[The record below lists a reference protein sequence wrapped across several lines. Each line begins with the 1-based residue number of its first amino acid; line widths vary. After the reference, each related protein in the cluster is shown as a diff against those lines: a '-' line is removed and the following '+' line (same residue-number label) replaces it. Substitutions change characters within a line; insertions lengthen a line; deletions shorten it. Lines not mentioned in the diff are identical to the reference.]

1 MVCRFPHLVQSV
13 AYHLFRH
20 AEHLDRKLHKPPQP
34 TRETNMTTAA
44 IPDLPSVQEQLLTAQ
59 QRSPLL
65 ARPGFLIRRLHQLH
79 CALFTEETRDFG
91 ITPVQY
97 SLMTALDE
105 RGELDQNSL
114 ALEIGLERTTV
125 ADVVLRLY
133 DRGVLDRRQS
143 AMDGRVRLVKLTRKG
158 KTLLKK
164 MAPAVQRAHD
174 RTVEHLAPEER
185 DAFLLQMVRLVE
197 LNNDISNVPLRL
209 P

>member
-1 MVCRFPHLVQSV
+1 
-13 AYHLFRH
+13 
-20 AEHLDRKLHKPPQP
+20 
-34 TRETNMTTAA
+34 MTTAD
-44 IPDLPSVQEQLLTAQ
+44 ITDLNDVKQQLLNAQ

-125 ADVVLRLY
+125 ADVVLRLH
-133 DRGVLDRRQS
+133 DRGVLERRQS
-143 AMDGRVRLVKLTRKG
+143 AMDGRVRLVRLTRKG
-158 KTLLKK
+158 KTLLRK

-174 RTVEHLAPEER
+174 RTVEYLSPAER
-185 DAFLLQMVRLVE
+185 DVFLLQMVKLVE

>member
-1 MVCRFPHLVQSV
+1 MCIPS
-13 AYHLFRH
+13 
-20 AEHLDRKLHKPPQP
+20 EK
-34 TRETNMTTAA
+34 TTMTTAD
-44 IPDLPSVQEQLLTAQ
+44 IPELPSVQEQLLTAQ

-125 ADVVLRLY
+125 ADVVLRLH
-133 DRGVLDRRQS
+133 DRGVLERRQS

-158 KTLLKK
+158 KTLLRK

-174 RTVEHLAPEER
+174 RTVAHLSPAER
-185 DAFLLQMVRLVE
+185 DVFLLQMVKLVE

>member
-1 MVCRFPHLVQSV
+1 
-13 AYHLFRH
+13 
-20 AEHLDRKLHKPPQP
+20 
-34 TRETNMTTAA
+34 MTTAD
-44 IPDLPSVQEQLLTAQ
+44 IPALPSVQEQLVIAQ
-59 QRSPLL
+59 KRSPLL

-79 CALFTEETRDFG
+79 CALFVEEARDFG

-125 ADVVLRLY
+125 ADVVLRLH
-133 DRGVLDRRQS
+133 DRGVLERRQS
-143 AMDGRVRLVKLTRKG
+143 AMDRRVRLVRLTRKG
-158 KTLLKK
+158 RTLLKK

-174 RTVEHLAPEER
+174 RTVAQLPQAER
-185 DAFLLQMVRLVE
+185 DLFLLQMVRLVE
-197 LNNDISNVPLRL
+197 TNNDIGGAPLRL

>member
-1 MVCRFPHLVQSV
+1 M
-13 AYHLFRH
+13 
-20 AEHLDRKLHKPPQP
+20 PP
-34 TRETNMTTAA
+34 TAV
-44 IPDLPSVQEQLLTAQ
+44 PDLRSVQEQLLAAQ

-79 CALFTEETRDFG
+79 CALFAEETRDFG

-125 ADVVLRLY
+125 ADVVLRLH
-133 DRGVLDRRQS
+133 DRGVLERRQS

-158 KTLLKK
+158 RALLKK
-164 MAPAVQRAHD
+164 MAGAVQRAHQ
-174 RTVEHLAPEER
+174 RTVAKLPQVER
-185 DAFLLQMVRLVE
+185 DLFLLQMVKLVE
-197 LNNDISNVPLRL
+197 TNNDISGAPLRL

>member
-1 MVCRFPHLVQSV
+1 
-13 AYHLFRH
+13 
-20 AEHLDRKLHKPPQP
+20 
-34 TRETNMTTAA
+34 MTTAD

-59 QRSPLL
+59 KRSPLL

-79 CALFTEETRDFG
+79 CALFTEEARDFG

-125 ADVVLRLY
+125 ADVVLRLH
-133 DRGVLDRRQS
+133 DRGVLERRQS

-158 KTLLKK
+158 KTLLRK

-174 RTVEHLAPEER
+174 RTVEHLPPAER
-185 DAFLLQMVRLVE
+185 DAFLLQMVKLVE

>member
-1 MVCRFPHLVQSV
+1 
-13 AYHLFRH
+13 
-20 AEHLDRKLHKPPQP
+20 
-34 TRETNMTTAA
+34 MTTAD
-44 IPDLPSVQEQLLTAQ
+44 IPALPSVQEQLLTAQ

-79 CALFTEETRDFG
+79 CALFVEETRDFG

-125 ADVVLRLY
+125 ADVVLRLH
-133 DRGVLDRRQS
+133 DRGVLERRQS
-143 AMDGRVRLVKLTRKG
+143 AVDRRVRLVKLTRKG
-158 KTLLKK
+158 RALLKK
-164 MAPAVQRAHD
+164 MACAVQRAHD
-174 RTVEHLAPEER
+174 RTVAQLPQDER
-185 DAFLLQMVRLVE
+185 DLFLLQMVKLVE
-197 LNNDISNVPLRL
+197 TNNDISGAPLRL

>member
-1 MVCRFPHLVQSV
+1 
-13 AYHLFRH
+13 
-20 AEHLDRKLHKPPQP
+20 
-34 TRETNMTTAA
+34 MTTDAV
-44 IPDLPSVQEQLLTAQ
+44 PDLPSVQEQLLAAQ
-59 QRSPLL
+59 KRSPLL

-125 ADVVLRLY
+125 ADVVLRLH
-133 DRGVLDRRQS
+133 DRGVLERRRS

-158 KTLLKK
+158 RALLKK
-164 MAPAVQRAHD
+164 MAGAVQRAHE
-174 RTVEHLAPEER
+174 RTVAALAQGER
-185 DAFLLQMVRLVE
+185 DLFLLQMVKLVE
-197 LNNDISNVPLRL
+197 TNNDISGAPLRL

>member
-1 MVCRFPHLVQSV
+1 MT
-13 AYHLFRH
+13 
-20 AEHLDRKLHKPPQP
+20 P
-34 TRETNMTTAA
+34 TAV
-44 IPDLPSVQEQLLTAQ
+44 PDLPSVQEQLLAAQ

-79 CALFTEETRDFG
+79 CALFAEETRDFG

-125 ADVVLRLY
+125 ADVVLRLH
-133 DRGVLDRRQS
+133 DRGVLERRQS

-158 KTLLKK
+158 RALLKK
-164 MAPAVQRAHD
+164 MAGAVQRAHE
-174 RTVEHLAPEER
+174 RTVAKLPQVER
-185 DAFLLQMVRLVE
+185 DLFLLQMVKLVE
-197 LNNDISNVPLRL
+197 TNNDISGAPLRL

>member
-1 MVCRFPHLVQSV
+1 M
-13 AYHLFRH
+13 
-20 AEHLDRKLHKPPQP
+20 
-34 TRETNMTTAA
+34 NTTD
-44 IPDLPSVQEQLLTAQ
+44 IPNLPSVQEQLLTARK
-59 QRSPLL
+59 RSPLL

-97 SLMTALDE
+97 SLMTALGE

-158 KTLLKK
+158 KSLLKK

-174 RTVEHLAPEER
+174 RTVEHLPPGER
-185 DAFLLQMVRLVE
+185 DLFLLQMVTLVE

>member
-1 MVCRFPHLVQSV
+1 
-13 AYHLFRH
+13 
-20 AEHLDRKLHKPPQP
+20 
-34 TRETNMTTAA
+34 MTTAD
-44 IPDLPSVQEQLLTAQ
+44 IPDLNTVQQQLLTAQ

-125 ADVVLRLY
+125 ADVVLRLH
-133 DRGVLDRRQS
+133 DRGVLERRQS
-143 AMDGRVRLVKLTRKG
+143 AMDGRVRLVRLTRKG

-174 RTVEHLAPEER
+174 RTVEYLSPAER
-185 DAFLLQMVRLVE
+185 DVFLLQMVKLVE